1 MPEILSK
8 RILPMSLILILL
20 AVLILLILL
29 ITALKINPFI
39 AFILVS
45 ITAGFALGIPYEN
58 IAKSVQKGV
67 GDMLGSILI
76 IFCCGAMIGKL
87 VAESGAAQVISDSM
101 MKVFGEKY
109 LQWGLMSTGF
119 IIGIPLFYN
128 VGFVLVIPIIFALVY
143 KYKLPAVY
151 IGLPMLA
158 ALSVAHGFLPP
169 HPSPAALVIIFNAN
183 MGKTLFY
190 GLLIAIPAIIIAG
203 PLFSRTVKNIKPV
216 GEVMSFNSKQQ
227 PTSFPGVFNSFF
239 SALLPVF
246 LLSAASIIA
255 LVIPHDSKLYSATQ
269 FFSEPSVLM
278 IVALIVATFTL
289 GIKMKKNIK
298 HIMKVYEDA
307 IRDIFMIL
315 LIIGSSGAL
324 KQVLVDSGA
333 SNQIGLFFQN
343 LQIHPLI
350 LAWLISASIR
360 VCLGSATIAG
370 LTAAGLVAPMMSR
383 FNVDPCLMVLSIGA
397 GSLMFS
403 HVNDPGFWMFKE
415 YFNIS
420 LKDTFRSWS
429 VMETIVSTV
438 GLAGVLI
445 INYCI

>member
-1 MPEILSK
+1 
-8 RILPMSLILILL
+8 MSLILILV

-29 ITALKINPFI
+29 ITVLKINPFI
-39 AFILVS
+39 SFILIS
-45 ITAGFALGIPYEN
+45 ITAGFALGIPYDK
-58 IAKSVQKGV
+58 IANSIQKGI

-76 IFCCGAMIGKL
+76 IFCAGAMIGKL
-87 VAESGAAQVISDSM
+87 VAESGAAQVISDTM
-101 MKVFGEKY
+101 MKLFGRKY
-109 LQWGLMSTGF
+109 LQWGLMCTGF

-128 VGFVLVIPIIFALVY
+128 VGFVLTIPIIFALVY

-169 HPSPAALVIIFNAN
+169 HPSPAALVIIFHAS
-183 MGKTLFY
+183 MGKTLLY
-190 GLLIAIPAIIIAG
+190 GLMIAIPAIIIAG
-203 PLFSRTVKNIKPV
+203 PLFSRTVINIKPL
-216 GEVMSFNSKQQ
+216 GELTTFTTKALPS
-227 PTSFPGVFNSFF
+227 TLPGIFNSFF

-246 LLSAASIIA
+246 LLAATT
-255 LVIPHDSKLYSATQ
+255 LLTFVIPKGSRFTLITQ
-269 FFSEPSVLM
+269 FLSEPSILM
-278 IVALIVATFTL
+278 IVALIVATFSL
-289 GIKMKKNIK
+289 GIRMQTSIK
-298 HIMKVYEDA
+298 HIMRTYEEA
-307 IRDIFMIL
+307 IKDIFMIL

-333 SNQIGLFFQN
+333 SSQIALFFQN
-343 LQIHPLI
+343 LQLHPLI

-370 LTAAGLVAPMMSR
+370 LTAAGIIAPMMAS
-383 FNVDPCLMVLSIGA
+383 FNVDPSLMVLSIGA

-429 VMETIVSTV
+429 IMETIVSV
-438 GLAGVLI
+438 IGLIGVLTLNYI
-445 INYCI
+445 I